1 MGADFFYYRASVVN
15 ESCRS
20 IFLDLTR
27 LKELVLYPILS
38 PKSFIEDVSKMTFP
52 SLESLQ
58 LGIMN
63 ITVPDLKR
71 IFNDVVSAF
80 PNLESLHVNIS
91 YLSDQGL
98 KAAPMI

>member
-1 MGADFFYYRASVVN
+1 
-15 ESCRS
+15 
-20 IFLDLTR
+20 
-27 LKELVLYPILS
+27 
-38 PKSFIEDVSKMTFP
+38 
-52 SLESLQ
+52 
-58 LGIMN
+58 MN

-98 KAAPMI
+98 KGAPMI